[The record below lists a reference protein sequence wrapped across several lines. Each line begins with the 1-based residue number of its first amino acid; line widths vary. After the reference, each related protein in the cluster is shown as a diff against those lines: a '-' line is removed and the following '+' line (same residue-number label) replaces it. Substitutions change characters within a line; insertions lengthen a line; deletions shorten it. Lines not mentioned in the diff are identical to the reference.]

1 MTVTFNEYND
11 EKNNFFK
18 KHDYNFKCDT
28 SSMDEY
34 GRYHKEYVFEDG
46 AVWYE
51 VMSPDCIAYE
61 VEVKMVKICE
71 TVKMLRTEFWSSDN
85 ASSKYYYERF

>member
-1 MTVTFNEYND
+1 MTVKFNEYND
-11 EKNNFFK
+11 DKNNFFK
-18 KHDYNFKCDT
+18 KHDYNFECDT
-28 SSMDEY
+28 SPMDKY

-51 VMSPDCIAYE
+51 AMSPDCIAYE